1 MPQVDLETLL
11 CGGDVKISCETM
23 IGGENPAA
31 KAADEDPDMP
41 AESFQIRIGEDI
53 DWADINAFYE
63 RDDST
68 KGNTNPK
75 SQHGNQK
82 QQPLSNSQRYSGNLK
97 PKAPIIALPNKM
109 QPSSYLG
116 VSARRLPNGRMFSK
130 KKPSD
135 VGLKSAVPPP
145 EPGSP
150 KVSCFGK
157 VLSDGDRKKFRH
169 QHHQPQSAPSIS
181 SHAERRQ
188 PGSGGW
194 LARLAGIFLCD
205 RPVSRQHESDEE
217 ASTPPEKIVPWS
229 GRLSSATVTAGDPIV
244 TPAGL
249 GAMRRFSSGRRPASW
264 GEEQDSDEIMHVAL
278 SAPLDQEGAVGM
290 RSIE

>member
-11 CGGDVKISCETM
+11 CGGDVKIACETM
-23 IGGENPAA
+23 IGGENLVVE
-31 KAADEDPDMP
+31 EDPDMP
-41 AESFQIRIGEDI
+41 AESFQIRIGDEI
-53 DWADINAFYE
+53 DWADINAVYE

-82 QQPLSNSQRYSGNLK
+82 QQQPLSNSQRYSGTLK

-109 QPSSYLG
+109 QHSSYLG

-130 KKPSD
+130 KKRND
-135 VGLKSAVPPP
+135 AGLKSAVPPP

-157 VLSDGDRKKFRH
+157 VLSDGDRHKIRH
-169 QHHQPQSAPSIS
+169 QHHQPQSAPSIAP
-181 SHAERRQ
+181 HAERRKQ
-188 PGSGGW
+188 GSGGW
-194 LARLAGIFLCD
+194 LSRLAVIFLCG
-205 RPVSRQHESDEE
+205 RPASRLHESEEE
-217 ASTPPEKIVPWS
+217 ASTPPEKTEPWLD
-229 GRLSSATVTAGDPIV
+229 RLSSAAATAGVPIV

-249 GAMRRFSSGRRPASW
+249 GDMRRFSSGRRPASW
-264 GEEQDSDEIMHVAL
+264 GEDQDSDGMMHVSL
-278 SAPLDQEGAVGM
+278 SAPLDQEGAVGR